1 MNDSARITYKI
12 ARRIV
17 ILAVGSTVLAIG
29 VVMIFM
35 PGPAILV
42 IPIGLSILGLE
53 FAWARIW
60 LKKLRQGISAQN
72 AKSRGRRAERYR

>member
-1 MNDSARITYKI
+1 MNDGARITYKI

-17 ILAVGSTVLAIG
+17 ILALGSTVLAIG
-29 VVMIFM
+29 IVMIFV

-42 IPIGLSILGLE
+42 IPIGLSILALE